1 MGFFKQVKDTKAMV
15 AEAPALVAQSA
26 PVAEQA
32 ATDADGPATTAGPFA
47 APTIYASHVTPA
59 PRRPPAA

>member
-1 MGFFKQVKDTKAMV
+1 
-15 AEAPALVAQSA
+15 VAQSA

-47 APTIYASHVTPA
+47 APTIYASHVPPA
-59 PRRPPAA
+59 APRPPAA